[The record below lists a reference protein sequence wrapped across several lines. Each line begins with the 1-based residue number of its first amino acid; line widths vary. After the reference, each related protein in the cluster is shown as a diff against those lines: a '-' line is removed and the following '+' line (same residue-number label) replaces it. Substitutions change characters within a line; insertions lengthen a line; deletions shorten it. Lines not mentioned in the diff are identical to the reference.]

1 MDLDYRELRDCC
13 ELRFVFVQWTNLEC
27 IIVLVVHKGLTF
39 GFFLFVFVFC
49 LFFCFSPHPPCPS
62 PQSQT
67 EDTSYC
73 GYFGIQIGIGK
84 Q

>member
-1 MDLDYRELRDCC
+1 MDLEYRELRDCC

-27 IIVLVVHKGLTF
+27 IIVLVVYQGLSF
-39 GFFLFVFVFC
+39 FFFFFFFISPIYNFFLY
-49 LFFCFSPHPPCPS
+49 

-73 GYFGIQIGIGK
+73 GYLGIQTVIDK
-84 Q
+84 